1 MNRTL
6 LLLICSIALAGCDNK
21 PNLSQA
27 PSPDAPA
34 EATPAAPSTPTTLPD
49 NTGINSRDQ
58 VQGAVTAGAQ
68 GQGQSDVDIAAQI
81 RRQIMKANLSVN
93 AQNVKVI
100 SQNGKVTLRGP
111 VNTQSESDTIGHI
124 AANVAGTG
132 NVDNQLEIKPNS

>member
-6 LLLICSIALAGCDNK
+6 LLLICGMGLVGCDK
-21 PNLSQA
+21 QPDVSQS
-27 PSPDAPA
+27 PSSG
-34 EATPAAPSTPTTLPD
+34 TPAVATTDTPSTPATQPD

-58 VQGAVTAGAQ
+58 APGAVTAGTQ
-68 GQGQSDVDIAAQI
+68 GQGQSDIDVAAQI
-81 RRQIMKANLSVN
+81 RRQIMKANLSVD

-111 VNTQSESDTIGHI
+111 VNNQGESDTIGHI
-124 AANVAGTG
+124 AADVAGAN